1 MAHKVMRLSKEI
13 LSKPQLITQEK
24 FEEIAEYLE
33 NRNNSNDFQL
43 EKFEREREKEGI
55 LYEGNRETG
64 IIKIYGPLTY
74 REPMGIA
81 ALCGDVPSYES
92 ILRDAAKLCKD
103 PDIKNIVL
111 DIDSGGGQ
119 AYRCFSTAR
128 QLRKM
133 ADDNG
138 KKLITYCDGMAA
150 SAAYALG
157 AASHEF
163 VIIPDAEA
171 GSIGVVIRLA
181 SNNRQVKESGVD
193 VKYIQAGASKT
204 PFDEEGAYKEDFIS
218 GLQSRVDKLYDKF
231 IDHVATMRNIEP
243 QVVRDTEAKVFDAE
257 EALELG
263 LVDSI
268 MEAEEF
274 KEKYLKVADE
284 IGGGN
289 NNSSPL
295 SIAAKSDETIKT
307 KANKMSENT
316 VDMAAHEELLA
327 KLAQYEAKEAEREL
341 SAKKDEIKT
350 SLSGATFL
358 EDVDGVV
365 EFLVGA
371 EEAQATML
379 NNVISQ
385 ASAALEAQKTEA
397 AAVLAAKEEE
407 LSSEITKLSGEV
419 ETAKGEAI
427 AAKEE
432 AKQVKE
438 EFGTSEQ
445 QSEAAD
451 LQKLQDDASLEGQNI
466 AKGVELML
474 ARINKQ

>member
-1 MAHKVMRLSKEI
+1 MRLSKEI

-33 NRNNSNDFQL
+33 NRNSANDFQL
-43 EKFEREREKEGI
+43 EKFEREREKEGVV
-55 LYEGNRETG
+55 YEGNKETG
-64 IIKIYGPLTY
+64 VLKIYGPLTY

-163 VIIPDAEA
+163 VINPDAEA

-204 PFDEEGAYKEDFIS
+204 PFDEEGDYKADFIS
-218 GLQSRVDKLYDKF
+218 GLQGRVDKLYDKF
-231 IDHVATMRNIEP
+231 IEHVATMRNIDP

-274 KEKYLKVADE
+274 KEKYLKVADVD

-289 NNSSPL
+289 GSPL
-295 SIAAKSDETIKT
+295 SIAAETKQPIT
-307 KANKMSENT
+307 KANTMSENT

-327 KLAQYEAKEAEREL
+327 ELAALKAEKAENEL
-341 SAKKDEIKT
+341 SAQKT
-350 SLSGATFL
+350 ALTEQLSGATFL
-358 EDVDGVV
+358 TNMESVV
-365 EFLVGA
+365 EFMVGA
-371 EEAQATML
+371 GETQAALMSG
-379 NNVISQ
+379 VIQQ
-385 ASAALEAQKTEA
+385 ACAALETQKTEA
-397 AAVLAAKEEE
+397 AATLLAKETEFKAE
-407 LSSEITKLSGEV
+407 MEGLNTKLSEV
-419 ETAKGEAI
+419 ES
-427 AAKEE
+427 AKE
-432 AKQVKE
+432 QVKE
-438 EFGTSEQ
+438 EFAQPQAVREQ
-445 QSEAAD
+445 EEEVAAQSPEALRQA
-451 LQKLQDDASLEGQNI
+451 QI
-466 AKGVELML
+466 AKDKAKNE
-474 ARINKQ
+474 K

>member
-1 MAHKVMRLSKEI
+1 MRLSKEI

-33 NRNNSNDFQL
+33 NRNSASDFQL

-55 LYEGNRETG
+55 VYEGNKETG
-64 IIKIYGPLTY
+64 VLKIYGPLTY

-92 ILRDAAKLCKD
+92 ILRDAAQLCKD

-163 VIIPDAEA
+163 VINPDAEA

-181 SNNRQVKESGVD
+181 SNNRQIKDSGVD

-204 PFDEEGAYKEDFIS
+204 PFDEEGDYKEDFIS
-218 GLQSRVDKLYDKF
+218 GLQGRVDKLYDKF
-231 IDHVATMRNIEP
+231 INHVATMRNIDP

-274 KEKYLKVADE
+274 KEKYLKVADVD
-284 IGGGN
+284 IGGSKG
-289 NNSSPL
+289 SPL
-295 SIAAKSDETIKT
+295 SIAAETQQPITT
-307 KANKMSENT
+307 KANTMSENT
-316 VDMAAHEELLA
+316 VDMAEFEAMKEQLA
-327 KLAQYEAKEAEREL
+327 AFQQAEAERTL
-341 SAKKDEIKT
+341 SAQKT
-350 SLSGATFL
+350 ALTEQLSGASFL
-358 EDVDGVV
+358 TNMEAVV
-365 EFLVGA
+365 EFMVGA
-371 EEAQATML
+371 EEAQATLMSG
-379 NNVISQ
+379 VIQ
-385 ASAALEAQKTEA
+385 EACAALETQKTEA
-397 AAVLAAKEEE
+397 AATLLAKETEFNA
-407 LSSEITKLSGEV
+407 EIEGLNTKLSEV
-419 ETAKGEAI
+419 EAS
-427 AAKEE
+427 KE
-432 AKQVKE
+432 QLKE
-438 EFGTSEQ
+438 EFAQPQAVREQ
-445 QSEAAD
+445 EEEPSAQSPEALRQA
-451 LQKLQDDASLEGQNI
+451 QI
-466 AKGVELML
+466 AKDK
-474 ARINKQ
+474 AKQ

>member
-1 MAHKVMRLSKEI
+1 MRLSKDI

-33 NRNNSNDFQL
+33 NRNNSDDFKL

-64 IIKIYGPLTY
+64 VIKIYGPLTY

-92 ILRDAAKLCKD
+92 ILRDAAKLCTD

-163 VIIPDAEA
+163 IINPDAEA

-204 PFDEEGAYKEDFIS
+204 PFDEEGDYKEDFIS

-231 IDHVATMRNIEP
+231 IDHVATMRNIDP
-243 QVVRDTEAKVFDAE
+243 QVVKDTEAKVFDAE

-268 MEAEEF
+268 MEAEDF
-274 KEKYLKVADE
+274 KEKYLNVADE
-284 IGGGN
+284 KSGGV
-289 NNSSPL
+289 SPL
-295 SIAAKSDETIKT
+295 SIAAESIETNKI
-307 KANKMSENT
+307 KANTMSENT

-327 KLAQYEAKEAEREL
+327 ELASLKAEKAEREL
-341 SAKKDEIKT
+341 SVKKDGIKE

-358 EDVDGVV
+358 QDVDSVV

-379 NNVISQ
+379 NTIISQ
-385 ASAALEAQKTEA
+385 ATAALDVQKTEA
-397 AAVLAAKEEE
+397 AAALAAKEEE
-407 LSSEITKLSGEV
+407 LNSEITKLSGEV
-419 ETAKGEAI
+419 EAAKGEAT
-427 AAKEE
+427 AALEK
-432 AKQVKE
+432 ANTIKE
-438 EFGTSEQ
+438 EFGNGEQ
-445 QSEAAD
+445 QTQEAD
-451 LQKLQDDASLEGQNI
+451 LQSLQEDATLEGQNI
-466 AKGVELML
+466 ASGVERML
-474 ARINKQ
+474 ARMNK

>member
-1 MAHKVMRLSKEI
+1 MRLSKEI

-33 NRNNSNDFQL
+33 NRNSANDFQL
-43 EKFEREREKEGI
+43 EKFEREREKEGVV
-55 LYEGNRETG
+55 YEGNKETG
-64 IIKIYGPLTY
+64 VLKIYGPLTY

-163 VIIPDAEA
+163 VINPDAEA

-204 PFDEEGAYKEDFIS
+204 PFDEEGDYKADFIS
-218 GLQSRVDKLYDKF
+218 GLQGRVDKLYDKF
-231 IDHVATMRNIEP
+231 INHVATMRNIDP
-243 QVVRDTEAKVFDAE
+243 QVVRDTEARVFDAE

-274 KEKYLKVADE
+274 KEKYLKVADVD
-284 IGGGN
+284 IGGSNG
-289 NNSSPL
+289 SPL
-295 SIAAKSDETIKT
+295 SIAAETKQPITT
-307 KANKMSENT
+307 KANTMSENT

-327 KLAQYEAKEAEREL
+327 ELAALKAEKAENEL
-341 SAKKDEIKT
+341 SAQKT
-350 SLSGATFL
+350 ALTEQLSGASFL
-358 EDVDGVV
+358 TNMEAVV
-365 EFLVGA
+365 EFMVGA
-371 EEAQATML
+371 EEAQATLMSG
-379 NNVISQ
+379 VIQ
-385 ASAALEAQKTEA
+385 EACAALETQKTEA
-397 AAVLAAKEEE
+397 AATLLAKETEFKAEIEGLNTKLSEVEAAKEQ
-407 LSSEITKLSGEV
+407 L
-419 ETAKGEAI
+419 
-427 AAKEE
+427 
-432 AKQVKE
+432 KE
-438 EFGTSEQ
+438 EFAQPQAVREQEEEPCCTISRSSTS
-445 QSEAAD
+445 STD
-451 LQKLQDDASLEGQNI
+451 C
-466 AKGVELML
+466 
-474 ARINKQ
+474 